1 MIETKEHIQRI
12 TRELI
17 EDYINDGV
25 IYAEIRTTPREITV
39 GDQLSEKEGIDI
51 IIDEIKHL
59 ETLYGDKIT
68 IRLLLSINRSESLY
82 AMIYR
87 AQWIGKKHGALR
99 RWLSTILKRKS
110 NMLLELTLVEIL
122 Q

>member
-39 GDQLSEKEGIDI
+39 GEHLSEKEGIDI
-51 IIDEIKHL
+51 IINEIKRA
-59 ETLYGDKIT
+59 EVLYGDKIT
-68 IRLLLSINRSESLY
+68 VRLLLSINRSESLY
-82 AMIYR
+82 V
-87 AQWIGKKHGALR
+87 L
-99 RWLSTILKRKS
+99 
-110 NMLLELTLVEIL
+110 
-122 Q
+122 

>member
-17 EDYINDGV
+17 EDYIKDGV

-39 GDQLSEKEGIDI
+39 GEHLSEKEGIDVVI
-51 IIDEIKHL
+51 KEIKRA
-59 ETLYGDKIT
+59 EALYGDKIT
-68 IRLLLSINRSESLY
+68 VRLLLSINRSESLY
-82 AMIYR
+82 
-87 AQWIGKKHGALR
+87 G
-99 RWLSTILKRKS
+99 
-110 NMLLELTLVEIL
+110 L